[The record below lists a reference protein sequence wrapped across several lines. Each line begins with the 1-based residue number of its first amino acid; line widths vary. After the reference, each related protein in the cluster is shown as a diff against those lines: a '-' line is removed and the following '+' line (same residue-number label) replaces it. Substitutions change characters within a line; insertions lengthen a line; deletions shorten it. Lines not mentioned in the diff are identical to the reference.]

1 MIYTVTVNPSL
12 DYAMEVNDLT
22 PGRTNRST
30 REQIGFGG
38 KGINVSAI
46 LNELGTP
53 SIAFGFVAGFT
64 GEALERA
71 VSRAGVKCE
80 FIRLR
85 EGMTRINVK
94 LKGSTETEINASG
107 PVIHP
112 EALNVFFAKLD
123 RIGEGDTLVLAGSIP
138 PSLPRDLYC
147 QILARLNGRG
157 IRFVVDATGELL
169 LSTLAYRPFLIKPN
183 LHELEE
189 LVGHTLSDD
198 HSIADGARTLQ
209 VKGARNVLV
218 SLGGDGA
225 ILLDEFGMIHR
236 AHAVGGPA
244 VNTVGAGD
252 SMVAG
257 FLVGCTVDYSHA
269 LRMGIAAGG
278 ATAQSMGLATKEE
291 ILALL

>member
-12 DYAMEVNDLT
+12 DYAMEVDKLIL
-22 PGRTNRST
+22 GRTNRSKN
-30 REQIGFGG
+30 EQISFGG

-46 LNELGTP
+46 LTALGVDN
-53 SIAFGFVAGFT
+53 IALGFVAGFT

-71 VSRAGVKCE
+71 VCQSGIRCD

-94 LKGSTETEINASG
+94 LKGQTETEINASG
-107 PVIHP
+107 PSIYP
-112 EALNVFFAKLD
+112 EALEVFLSKLD
-123 RIGEGDTLVLAGSIP
+123 RLGEGDTLVLAGSLP
-138 PSLPRDLYC
+138 PSLPRDLYR
-147 QILARLNGRG
+147 QILARLSSRG
-157 IRFVVDATGELL
+157 IRFVVDATGEML
-169 LSTLAYRPFLIKPN
+169 LSTLPYRPFLIKPN
-183 LHELEE
+183 RHELEE
-189 LVGHTLSDD
+189 IVGSPLSDD
-198 HSIADGARTLQ
+198 CAIAHAARTLQ
-209 VKGARNVLV
+209 AKGAQNVLV

-236 AHAVGGPA
+236 AYAVGGPA

-257 FLVGCTVDYSHA
+257 FLVGSAVDYDYA
-269 LRMGIAAGG
+269 LRLGTAAGG
-278 ATAQSMGLATKEE
+278 ATAQSMELATKEE

>member
-12 DYAMEVNDLT
+12 DYAMEVSDLL
-22 PGRTNRST
+22 PGRTNRSSN
-30 REQIGFGG
+30 EQISFGG

-46 LNELGTP
+46 LTELGADN
-53 SIAFGFVAGFT
+53 IAFGFVAGFT

-94 LKGSTETEINASG
+94 LKGKNETEINASG
-107 PVIHP
+107 PEIYP
-112 EALNVFFAKLD
+112 EALDVFLAKLD
-123 RIGEGDTLVLAGSIP
+123 RIGEGDTLVLAGSLP

-147 QILARLNGRG
+147 QILARLDGKG

-169 LSTLAYRPFLIKPN
+169 LSALVYHPFLIKPN

-189 LVGHTLSDD
+189 LIGHPLPDD
-198 HSIADGARTLQ
+198 RSIVDGARTLQ
-209 VKGARNVLV
+209 AKGARNVLV

-244 VNTVGAGD
+244 INTVGAGD

-257 FLVGCTVDYSHA
+257 FLVGCAVDYSHA

-278 ATAQSMGLATKEE
+278 ATAHSMGLAKKEE
-291 ILALL
+291 ILSLL